1 MQNMAAAPKQ
11 QERASGVIRQE
22 KLAPLDV
29 RLEKLGLVRDWDFAL
44 HLPLRYE
51 DETSVTPIGSLA
63 VNTHAQIEGRV
74 ADQRFVR
81 TGRGQQLQAVVE
93 DSTGSITIRFLHY
106 FPSIQ
111 KQLAVGSAV
120 RLYGEPRE
128 GYYGGLEMVHPRIK
142 SGKAAE
148 TELPKALTPV
158 YPAGEG
164 IQQRWLRKRIDRA
177 LLDLDLTDLVPEAVR
192 TKFGLPGLR
201 EALSYI
207 HTPPSGADVIGL
219 QERSAPA
226 WRRLIFDELLA
237 QQITL
242 RESRAVAFQRTAP
255 PLAGDDAELVGC
267 FLAQLPFNL
276 TNAQRRVTDEILA
289 DLAANRPMHRLVQG
303 DVGSG
308 KTVVAALAAL
318 RAVASGHQASL
329 MAPTEILAE
338 QHFRKIAAWLEPLGI
353 RTAWLTGRI
362 FDELLAQQITL
373 RESRAVAFQRTAPPL
388 AGDDA
393 ELVGCFLAQ
402 LPFNLTNAQRRVT
415 DEILADLAANRPMH
429 RLVQGDVGSG
439 KTVVAALAALRAV
452 ASGHQASLMAPT
464 EILAEQHFRKIAAWL
479 EPLGIRTAWL
489 TGRLKTAEKNAALE
503 AVASGEARI
512 VIGTHALIQEGVKF
526 ANLGLAIVDE
536 QHRFGVAQRL
546 ALRTR
551 PESALVPHL
560 LMLSAT
566 PIPRTLAMSY
576 LADLDVSV
584 IDELPPGR
592 TPVVTKT
599 VKTSRKD
606 DVLSVVRSV
615 VAQGRQVY
623 WVCPLIE
630 ESDKLDLTPAT
641 VCRDDLQQRLPDL
654 TVGLVHGAMPAAEKD
669 AVMQDF
675 VSGLTQ
681 ILVATTVIEVGVDVP
696 NATLMVIEHAERFG
710 LAQLHQLRGRVGRGA
725 TQSACILLFG
735 EDISPAGWERL
746 KAIRDT
752 TDGFEIARRD
762 LEMRGP
768 GEFLGER
775 QSGTPLLRFADLDR
789 DEALLAAARRTADA
803 WLEKDR
809 DAALRHAARWFKT
822 AGEFLAA

>member
-51 DETSVTPIGSLA
+51 DETSVTPIGSLV

-111 KQLAVGSAV
+111 KQLAVGSTV

-226 WRRLIFDELLA
+226 WRRL
-237 QQITL
+237 
-242 RESRAVAFQRTAP
+242 
-255 PLAGDDAELVGC
+255 
-267 FLAQLPFNL
+267 
-276 TNAQRRVTDEILA
+276 
-289 DLAANRPMHRLVQG
+289 
-303 DVGSG
+303 
-308 KTVVAALAAL
+308 
-318 RAVASGHQASL
+318 
-329 MAPTEILAE
+329 
-338 QHFRKIAAWLEPLGI
+338 
-353 RTAWLTGRI
+353 I

-669 AVMQDF
+669 AIMQDF

-725 TQSACILLFG
+725 AQSACILLFG

-822 AGEFLAA
+822 AGEFLTA

>member
-111 KQLAVGSAV
+111 KQLAVGSTV

-226 WRRLIFDELLA
+226 WRRL
-237 QQITL
+237 
-242 RESRAVAFQRTAP
+242 
-255 PLAGDDAELVGC
+255 
-267 FLAQLPFNL
+267 
-276 TNAQRRVTDEILA
+276 
-289 DLAANRPMHRLVQG
+289 
-303 DVGSG
+303 
-308 KTVVAALAAL
+308 
-318 RAVASGHQASL
+318 
-329 MAPTEILAE
+329 
-338 QHFRKIAAWLEPLGI
+338 
-353 RTAWLTGRI
+353 I

-630 ESDKLDLTPAT
+630 ESDKLDLIPAT

>member
-111 KQLAVGSAV
+111 KQLAVGSTV

-255 PLAGDDAELVGC
+255 PLAGDDTELVGC

-276 TNAQRRVTDEILA
+276 TNAQRRVTDEIL
-289 DLAANRPMHRLVQG
+289 
-303 DVGSG
+303 S
-308 KTVVAALAAL
+308 
-318 RAVASGHQASL
+318 
-329 MAPTEILAE
+329 
-338 QHFRKIAAWLEPLGI
+338 
-353 RTAWLTGRI
+353 
-362 FDELLAQQITL
+362 
-373 RESRAVAFQRTAPPL
+373 
-388 AGDDA
+388 
-393 ELVGCFLAQ
+393 
-402 LPFNLTNAQRRVT
+402 
-415 DEILADLAANRPMH
+415 DLAANRPMH

-725 TQSACILLFG
+725 AQSACILLFG

>member
-111 KQLAVGSAV
+111 KQLAVGSTV

-226 WRRLIFDELLA
+226 WRRL
-237 QQITL
+237 
-242 RESRAVAFQRTAP
+242 
-255 PLAGDDAELVGC
+255 
-267 FLAQLPFNL
+267 
-276 TNAQRRVTDEILA
+276 
-289 DLAANRPMHRLVQG
+289 
-303 DVGSG
+303 
-308 KTVVAALAAL
+308 
-318 RAVASGHQASL
+318 
-329 MAPTEILAE
+329 
-338 QHFRKIAAWLEPLGI
+338 
-353 RTAWLTGRI
+353 I

-725 TQSACILLFG
+725 AQSACILLFG

-775 QSGTPLLRFADLDR
+775 QSGMPLLRFADLDR
-789 DEALLAAARRTADA
+789 DEALLAAARRTADV

>member
-22 KLAPLDV
+22 KLAPLDI

-111 KQLAVGSAV
+111 KQLAVGSTV

-226 WRRLIFDELLA
+226 WRRL
-237 QQITL
+237 
-242 RESRAVAFQRTAP
+242 
-255 PLAGDDAELVGC
+255 
-267 FLAQLPFNL
+267 
-276 TNAQRRVTDEILA
+276 
-289 DLAANRPMHRLVQG
+289 
-303 DVGSG
+303 
-308 KTVVAALAAL
+308 
-318 RAVASGHQASL
+318 
-329 MAPTEILAE
+329 
-338 QHFRKIAAWLEPLGI
+338 
-353 RTAWLTGRI
+353 I

>member
-111 KQLAVGSAV
+111 KQLAVGSTV

-226 WRRLIFDELLA
+226 WRRL
-237 QQITL
+237 
-242 RESRAVAFQRTAP
+242 
-255 PLAGDDAELVGC
+255 
-267 FLAQLPFNL
+267 
-276 TNAQRRVTDEILA
+276 
-289 DLAANRPMHRLVQG
+289 
-303 DVGSG
+303 
-308 KTVVAALAAL
+308 
-318 RAVASGHQASL
+318 
-329 MAPTEILAE
+329 
-338 QHFRKIAAWLEPLGI
+338 
-353 RTAWLTGRI
+353 I

-789 DEALLAAARRTADA
+789 DEALLAAARRTVDA

>member
-111 KQLAVGSAV
+111 KQLAVGSTV

-226 WRRLIFDELLA
+226 WRRL
-237 QQITL
+237 
-242 RESRAVAFQRTAP
+242 
-255 PLAGDDAELVGC
+255 
-267 FLAQLPFNL
+267 
-276 TNAQRRVTDEILA
+276 
-289 DLAANRPMHRLVQG
+289 
-303 DVGSG
+303 
-308 KTVVAALAAL
+308 
-318 RAVASGHQASL
+318 
-329 MAPTEILAE
+329 
-338 QHFRKIAAWLEPLGI
+338 
-353 RTAWLTGRI
+353 I

-669 AVMQDF
+669 AVIQDF

-725 TQSACILLFG
+725 AQSACILLFG

>member
-29 RLEKLGLVRDWDFAL
+29 RLEKFGLVRDWDFAL

-111 KQLAVGSAV
+111 KQLAVGSTV

-148 TELPKALTPV
+148 TELPNALTPV

-192 TKFGLPGLR
+192 TKFSLPGLR

-226 WRRLIFDELLA
+226 WRRL
-237 QQITL
+237 
-242 RESRAVAFQRTAP
+242 
-255 PLAGDDAELVGC
+255 
-267 FLAQLPFNL
+267 
-276 TNAQRRVTDEILA
+276 
-289 DLAANRPMHRLVQG
+289 
-303 DVGSG
+303 
-308 KTVVAALAAL
+308 
-318 RAVASGHQASL
+318 
-329 MAPTEILAE
+329 
-338 QHFRKIAAWLEPLGI
+338 
-353 RTAWLTGRI
+353 I

-725 TQSACILLFG
+725 AQSACILLFG

>member
-111 KQLAVGSAV
+111 KQLAVGSTV

-226 WRRLIFDELLA
+226 WRRL
-237 QQITL
+237 
-242 RESRAVAFQRTAP
+242 
-255 PLAGDDAELVGC
+255 
-267 FLAQLPFNL
+267 
-276 TNAQRRVTDEILA
+276 
-289 DLAANRPMHRLVQG
+289 
-303 DVGSG
+303 
-308 KTVVAALAAL
+308 
-318 RAVASGHQASL
+318 
-329 MAPTEILAE
+329 
-338 QHFRKIAAWLEPLGI
+338 
-353 RTAWLTGRI
+353 I

-630 ESDKLDLTPAT
+630 ESDKLDLIPAT

-725 TQSACILLFG
+725 AQSACILLFG

>member
-22 KLAPLDV
+22 KLAPLDI

-111 KQLAVGSAV
+111 KQLAVGSTV

-318 RAVASGHQASL
+318 RAV
-329 MAPTEILAE
+329 T
-338 QHFRKIAAWLEPLGI
+338 
-353 RTAWLTGRI
+353 
-362 FDELLAQQITL
+362 
-373 RESRAVAFQRTAPPL
+373 
-388 AGDDA
+388 
-393 ELVGCFLAQ
+393 
-402 LPFNLTNAQRRVT
+402 
-415 DEILADLAANRPMH
+415 
-429 RLVQGDVGSG
+429 
-439 KTVVAALAALRAV
+439 
-452 ASGHQASLMAPT
+452 SGHQASLMAPT

>member
-226 WRRLIFDELLA
+226 WRRL
-237 QQITL
+237 
-242 RESRAVAFQRTAP
+242 
-255 PLAGDDAELVGC
+255 
-267 FLAQLPFNL
+267 
-276 TNAQRRVTDEILA
+276 
-289 DLAANRPMHRLVQG
+289 
-303 DVGSG
+303 
-308 KTVVAALAAL
+308 
-318 RAVASGHQASL
+318 
-329 MAPTEILAE
+329 
-338 QHFRKIAAWLEPLGI
+338 
-353 RTAWLTGRI
+353 I

-789 DEALLAAARRTADA
+789 DEALLAAARRTADV

>member
-111 KQLAVGSAV
+111 KQLAVGSTV

-148 TELPKALTPV
+148 TELPKVLTPV

-226 WRRLIFDELLA
+226 WRRL
-237 QQITL
+237 
-242 RESRAVAFQRTAP
+242 
-255 PLAGDDAELVGC
+255 
-267 FLAQLPFNL
+267 
-276 TNAQRRVTDEILA
+276 
-289 DLAANRPMHRLVQG
+289 
-303 DVGSG
+303 
-308 KTVVAALAAL
+308 
-318 RAVASGHQASL
+318 
-329 MAPTEILAE
+329 
-338 QHFRKIAAWLEPLGI
+338 
-353 RTAWLTGRI
+353 I

-725 TQSACILLFG
+725 AQSACILLFG

-789 DEALLAAARRTADA
+789 DEALLAAARRTADV

>member
-111 KQLAVGSAV
+111 KQLAVGSTV

-226 WRRLIFDELLA
+226 WRRL
-237 QQITL
+237 
-242 RESRAVAFQRTAP
+242 
-255 PLAGDDAELVGC
+255 
-267 FLAQLPFNL
+267 
-276 TNAQRRVTDEILA
+276 
-289 DLAANRPMHRLVQG
+289 
-303 DVGSG
+303 
-308 KTVVAALAAL
+308 
-318 RAVASGHQASL
+318 
-329 MAPTEILAE
+329 
-338 QHFRKIAAWLEPLGI
+338 
-353 RTAWLTGRI
+353 I

-630 ESDKLDLTPAT
+630 ESNKLDLTPAT

-725 TQSACILLFG
+725 AQSACILLFG

-822 AGEFLAA
+822 ACEFLAA

>member
-22 KLAPLDV
+22 KLAPLDI

-111 KQLAVGSAV
+111 KQLAVGSTV

-353 RTAWLTGRI
+353 RTAWLTGR
-362 FDELLAQQITL
+362 
-373 RESRAVAFQRTAPPL
+373 
-388 AGDDA
+388 
-393 ELVGCFLAQ
+393 
-402 LPFNLTNAQRRVT
+402 
-415 DEILADLAANRPMH
+415 
-429 RLVQGDVGSG
+429 
-439 KTVVAALAALRAV
+439 
-452 ASGHQASLMAPT
+452 
-464 EILAEQHFRKIAAWL
+464 
-479 EPLGIRTAWL
+479 
-489 TGRLKTAEKNAALE
+489 LKTAEKNAALE

-546 ALRTR
+546 ALRPR

-675 VSGLTQ
+675 VSGRTQ

>member
-81 TGRGQQLQAVVE
+81 TGRGQQLQAVVK

-111 KQLAVGSAV
+111 KQLAVGSTV

-255 PLAGDDAELVGC
+255 PLAGDDTELVGR
-267 FLAQLPFNL
+267 FLAQLPF
-276 TNAQRRVTDEILA
+276 
-289 DLAANRPMHRLVQG
+289 
-303 DVGSG
+303 S
-308 KTVVAALAAL
+308 
-318 RAVASGHQASL
+318 
-329 MAPTEILAE
+329 
-338 QHFRKIAAWLEPLGI
+338 
-353 RTAWLTGRI
+353 
-362 FDELLAQQITL
+362 
-373 RESRAVAFQRTAPPL
+373 
-388 AGDDA
+388 
-393 ELVGCFLAQ
+393 
-402 LPFNLTNAQRRVT
+402 LTNAQRRVT

-489 TGRLKTAEKNAALE
+489 TGRLKTAEKNAAFE

-551 PESALVPHL
+551 AESALVPHL

-599 VKTSRKD
+599 VKTSRKN

-654 TVGLVHGAMPAAEKD
+654 TVGLVHGAMPPAEKD

-725 TQSACILLFG
+725 AQSACILLFG
-735 EDISPAGWERL
+735 EDISPTSWERL

-809 DAALRHAARWFKT
+809 DAALRHAARWFKP

>member
-51 DETSVTPIGSLA
+51 DETSVTPIGLLA

-111 KQLAVGSAV
+111 KQLAVGSTV

-226 WRRLIFDELLA
+226 WRRL
-237 QQITL
+237 
-242 RESRAVAFQRTAP
+242 
-255 PLAGDDAELVGC
+255 
-267 FLAQLPFNL
+267 
-276 TNAQRRVTDEILA
+276 
-289 DLAANRPMHRLVQG
+289 
-303 DVGSG
+303 
-308 KTVVAALAAL
+308 
-318 RAVASGHQASL
+318 
-329 MAPTEILAE
+329 
-338 QHFRKIAAWLEPLGI
+338 
-353 RTAWLTGRI
+353 I

>member
-111 KQLAVGSAV
+111 KQLAVGSTV

-219 QERSAPA
+219 QERAAPA
-226 WRRLIFDELLA
+226 WRRL
-237 QQITL
+237 
-242 RESRAVAFQRTAP
+242 
-255 PLAGDDAELVGC
+255 
-267 FLAQLPFNL
+267 
-276 TNAQRRVTDEILA
+276 
-289 DLAANRPMHRLVQG
+289 
-303 DVGSG
+303 
-308 KTVVAALAAL
+308 
-318 RAVASGHQASL
+318 
-329 MAPTEILAE
+329 
-338 QHFRKIAAWLEPLGI
+338 
-353 RTAWLTGRI
+353 I

>member
-1 MQNMAAAPKQ
+1 MPNMAAAPKQ

-111 KQLAVGSAV
+111 KQLAVGSTV

-148 TELPKALTPV
+148 TELPNALTPV

-226 WRRLIFDELLA
+226 WRRL
-237 QQITL
+237 
-242 RESRAVAFQRTAP
+242 
-255 PLAGDDAELVGC
+255 
-267 FLAQLPFNL
+267 
-276 TNAQRRVTDEILA
+276 
-289 DLAANRPMHRLVQG
+289 
-303 DVGSG
+303 
-308 KTVVAALAAL
+308 
-318 RAVASGHQASL
+318 
-329 MAPTEILAE
+329 
-338 QHFRKIAAWLEPLGI
+338 
-353 RTAWLTGRI
+353 I

-675 VSGLTQ
+675 VSGRTQ

>member
-111 KQLAVGSAV
+111 KQLAVGSTV

-255 PLAGDDAELVGC
+255 PLAGDDAE
-267 FLAQLPFNL
+267 Q
-276 TNAQRRVTDEILA
+276 
-289 DLAANRPMHRLVQG
+289 
-303 DVGSG
+303 
-308 KTVVAALAAL
+308 
-318 RAVASGHQASL
+318 
-329 MAPTEILAE
+329 
-338 QHFRKIAAWLEPLGI
+338 
-353 RTAWLTGRI
+353 
-362 FDELLAQQITL
+362 
-373 RESRAVAFQRTAPPL
+373 
-388 AGDDA
+388 
-393 ELVGCFLAQ
+393 VGCFLAQ

>member
-74 ADQRFVR
+74 ADQRFV
-81 TGRGQQLQAVVE
+81 GRGQQLQAVVE

-111 KQLAVGSAV
+111 KQLAVGSTV

-226 WRRLIFDELLA
+226 WRRL
-237 QQITL
+237 
-242 RESRAVAFQRTAP
+242 
-255 PLAGDDAELVGC
+255 
-267 FLAQLPFNL
+267 
-276 TNAQRRVTDEILA
+276 
-289 DLAANRPMHRLVQG
+289 
-303 DVGSG
+303 
-308 KTVVAALAAL
+308 
-318 RAVASGHQASL
+318 
-329 MAPTEILAE
+329 
-338 QHFRKIAAWLEPLGI
+338 
-353 RTAWLTGRI
+353 I

-725 TQSACILLFG
+725 AQSACILLFG

>member
-106 FPSIQ
+106 FPSIK
-111 KQLAVGSAV
+111 KQLAVGSTV

-226 WRRLIFDELLA
+226 WRRL
-237 QQITL
+237 
-242 RESRAVAFQRTAP
+242 
-255 PLAGDDAELVGC
+255 
-267 FLAQLPFNL
+267 
-276 TNAQRRVTDEILA
+276 
-289 DLAANRPMHRLVQG
+289 
-303 DVGSG
+303 
-308 KTVVAALAAL
+308 
-318 RAVASGHQASL
+318 
-329 MAPTEILAE
+329 
-338 QHFRKIAAWLEPLGI
+338 
-353 RTAWLTGRI
+353 I

-654 TVGLVHGAMPAAEKD
+654 TVGLVHGAMPATEKD

-725 TQSACILLFG
+725 AQSACILLFG

-789 DEALLAAARRTADA
+789 DEALLAAARRTADV

>member
-111 KQLAVGSAV
+111 KQLAVGSTV

-226 WRRLIFDELLA
+226 WRRL
-237 QQITL
+237 
-242 RESRAVAFQRTAP
+242 
-255 PLAGDDAELVGC
+255 
-267 FLAQLPFNL
+267 
-276 TNAQRRVTDEILA
+276 
-289 DLAANRPMHRLVQG
+289 
-303 DVGSG
+303 
-308 KTVVAALAAL
+308 
-318 RAVASGHQASL
+318 
-329 MAPTEILAE
+329 
-338 QHFRKIAAWLEPLGI
+338 
-353 RTAWLTGRI
+353 I

-641 VCRDDLQQRLPDL
+641 VCREDLQQRLPDL

>member
-111 KQLAVGSAV
+111 KQLAVGSTV

-338 QHFRKIAAWLEPLGI
+338 QHFK
-353 RTAWLTGRI
+353 
-362 FDELLAQQITL
+362 
-373 RESRAVAFQRTAPPL
+373 
-388 AGDDA
+388 
-393 ELVGCFLAQ
+393 
-402 LPFNLTNAQRRVT
+402 
-415 DEILADLAANRPMH
+415 
-429 RLVQGDVGSG
+429 
-439 KTVVAALAALRAV
+439 
-452 ASGHQASLMAPT
+452 
-464 EILAEQHFRKIAAWL
+464 KIAAWL

-725 TQSACILLFG
+725 AQSACILLFG

-809 DAALRHAARWFKT
+809 DAALRHAARWFKM

>member
-111 KQLAVGSAV
+111 KQLAVGSTV

-226 WRRLIFDELLA
+226 WRRL
-237 QQITL
+237 
-242 RESRAVAFQRTAP
+242 
-255 PLAGDDAELVGC
+255 
-267 FLAQLPFNL
+267 
-276 TNAQRRVTDEILA
+276 
-289 DLAANRPMHRLVQG
+289 
-303 DVGSG
+303 
-308 KTVVAALAAL
+308 
-318 RAVASGHQASL
+318 
-329 MAPTEILAE
+329 
-338 QHFRKIAAWLEPLGI
+338 
-353 RTAWLTGRI
+353 I

-725 TQSACILLFG
+725 TPSACILLFG
-735 EDISPAGWERL
+735 ADISPAGWERL

>member
-111 KQLAVGSAV
+111 KQLAVGSTV

-353 RTAWLTGRI
+353 RTAWLTGR
-362 FDELLAQQITL
+362 
-373 RESRAVAFQRTAPPL
+373 
-388 AGDDA
+388 
-393 ELVGCFLAQ
+393 
-402 LPFNLTNAQRRVT
+402 
-415 DEILADLAANRPMH
+415 
-429 RLVQGDVGSG
+429 
-439 KTVVAALAALRAV
+439 
-452 ASGHQASLMAPT
+452 
-464 EILAEQHFRKIAAWL
+464 
-479 EPLGIRTAWL
+479 
-489 TGRLKTAEKNAALE
+489 LKTAEKNAALE

-584 IDELPPGR
+584 IDELPLGR

-725 TQSACILLFG
+725 AQSACILLFG

>member
-63 VNTHAQIEGRV
+63 VNTHAQIEGRI

-111 KQLAVGSAV
+111 KQLAVGSTV

-353 RTAWLTGRI
+353 RTAWLTGR
-362 FDELLAQQITL
+362 
-373 RESRAVAFQRTAPPL
+373 
-388 AGDDA
+388 
-393 ELVGCFLAQ
+393 
-402 LPFNLTNAQRRVT
+402 
-415 DEILADLAANRPMH
+415 
-429 RLVQGDVGSG
+429 
-439 KTVVAALAALRAV
+439 
-452 ASGHQASLMAPT
+452 
-464 EILAEQHFRKIAAWL
+464 
-479 EPLGIRTAWL
+479 
-489 TGRLKTAEKNAALE
+489 LKTAEKNAALK

-725 TQSACILLFG
+725 AQSACILLFG

-789 DEALLAAARRTADA
+789 DEALLAAARRTADV

>member
-1 MQNMAAAPKQ
+1 MQNIAAAPKQ

-93 DSTGSITIRFLHY
+93 DSTDSITIRFLHY

-111 KQLAVGSAV
+111 KQLAVGSTV

-148 TELPKALTPV
+148 TELPNALTPV

-226 WRRLIFDELLA
+226 WRRL
-237 QQITL
+237 
-242 RESRAVAFQRTAP
+242 
-255 PLAGDDAELVGC
+255 
-267 FLAQLPFNL
+267 
-276 TNAQRRVTDEILA
+276 
-289 DLAANRPMHRLVQG
+289 
-303 DVGSG
+303 
-308 KTVVAALAAL
+308 
-318 RAVASGHQASL
+318 
-329 MAPTEILAE
+329 
-338 QHFRKIAAWLEPLGI
+338 
-353 RTAWLTGRI
+353 I

-822 AGEFLAA
+822 VGEFLAA

>member
-111 KQLAVGSAV
+111 KQLAVGSTV

-242 RESRAVAFQRTAP
+242 RESRAVAFQRT
-255 PLAGDDAELVGC
+255 V
-267 FLAQLPFNL
+267 
-276 TNAQRRVTDEILA
+276 
-289 DLAANRPMHRLVQG
+289 
-303 DVGSG
+303 
-308 KTVVAALAAL
+308 
-318 RAVASGHQASL
+318 
-329 MAPTEILAE
+329 
-338 QHFRKIAAWLEPLGI
+338 
-353 RTAWLTGRI
+353 
-362 FDELLAQQITL
+362 
-373 RESRAVAFQRTAPPL
+373 PPL

-822 AGEFLAA
+822 VGEFLAA

>member
-111 KQLAVGSAV
+111 KQLAVGSTV

-353 RTAWLTGRI
+353 RTAWLTGR
-362 FDELLAQQITL
+362 
-373 RESRAVAFQRTAPPL
+373 
-388 AGDDA
+388 
-393 ELVGCFLAQ
+393 
-402 LPFNLTNAQRRVT
+402 
-415 DEILADLAANRPMH
+415 
-429 RLVQGDVGSG
+429 
-439 KTVVAALAALRAV
+439 
-452 ASGHQASLMAPT
+452 
-464 EILAEQHFRKIAAWL
+464 
-479 EPLGIRTAWL
+479 
-489 TGRLKTAEKNAALE
+489 LKTAEKNAALE

-584 IDELPPGR
+584 IDELPPSR

-775 QSGTPLLRFADLDR
+775 QSGMPLLRFADLDR

>member
-111 KQLAVGSAV
+111 KQLAVGSTV

-255 PLAGDDAELVGC
+255 PLAGDD
-267 FLAQLPFNL
+267 
-276 TNAQRRVTDEILA
+276 T
-289 DLAANRPMHRLVQG
+289 
-303 DVGSG
+303 
-308 KTVVAALAAL
+308 
-318 RAVASGHQASL
+318 
-329 MAPTEILAE
+329 
-338 QHFRKIAAWLEPLGI
+338 
-353 RTAWLTGRI
+353 
-362 FDELLAQQITL
+362 
-373 RESRAVAFQRTAPPL
+373 
-388 AGDDA
+388 

-630 ESDKLDLTPAT
+630 ESDKLNLTPAT

-725 TQSACILLFG
+725 AQSACILLFG

>member
-111 KQLAVGSAV
+111 KQLAVGSTV

-353 RTAWLTGRI
+353 RTAWL
-362 FDELLAQQITL
+362 A
-373 RESRAVAFQRTAPPL
+373 
-388 AGDDA
+388 
-393 ELVGCFLAQ
+393 
-402 LPFNLTNAQRRVT
+402 
-415 DEILADLAANRPMH
+415 
-429 RLVQGDVGSG
+429 
-439 KTVVAALAALRAV
+439 
-452 ASGHQASLMAPT
+452 
-464 EILAEQHFRKIAAWL
+464 
-479 EPLGIRTAWL
+479 
-489 TGRLKTAEKNAALE
+489 GRLKTAEKNAALE

-725 TQSACILLFG
+725 AQSACILLFG

>member
-111 KQLAVGSAV
+111 KQLAVGSTV

-255 PLAGDDAELVGC
+255 PLAGDDAE
-267 FLAQLPFNL
+267 Q
-276 TNAQRRVTDEILA
+276 
-289 DLAANRPMHRLVQG
+289 
-303 DVGSG
+303 
-308 KTVVAALAAL
+308 
-318 RAVASGHQASL
+318 
-329 MAPTEILAE
+329 
-338 QHFRKIAAWLEPLGI
+338 
-353 RTAWLTGRI
+353 
-362 FDELLAQQITL
+362 
-373 RESRAVAFQRTAPPL
+373 
-388 AGDDA
+388 
-393 ELVGCFLAQ
+393 VGCFLAQ

-675 VSGLTQ
+675 VSGRTQ